1 MAAHKKLSNDD
12 AGVCANRRVVYLE
25 PERGSESVRLGL
37 AAAGAWI
44 GSRIRG
50 VPVPKPPYLCS
61 HSSARD
67 VILESKYANARS
79 SRGQSKMGE
88 YVLAELGVGC

>member
-1 MAAHKKLSNDD
+1 M
-12 AGVCANRRVVYLE
+12 E

-50 VPVPKPPYLCS
+50 APVPKPPYLCF
-61 HSSARD
+61 HGSARD
-67 VILESKYANARS
+67 VILESKYANVRS
-79 SRGQSKMGE
+79 PRGQPKTGE
-88 YVLAELGVGC
+88 YVLAKLGVGC